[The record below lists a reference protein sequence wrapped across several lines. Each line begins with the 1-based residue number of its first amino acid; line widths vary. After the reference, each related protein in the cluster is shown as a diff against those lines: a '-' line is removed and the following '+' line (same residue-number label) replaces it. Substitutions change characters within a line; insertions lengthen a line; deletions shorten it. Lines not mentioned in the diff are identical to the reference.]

1 MEREEGTGVGRIAK
15 RGEFS
20 RIDGYFDLDELCCKK
35 VGGESRNCRLRQASF
50 FPFFSSLSLSLFLSF
65 ERKRYAHT
73 RSFYDSR
80 NFDSRR

>member
-1 MEREEGTGVGRIAK
+1 MLEGSK

-20 RIDGYFDLDELCCKK
+20 RIDGYFDLDERCKK
-35 VGGESRNCRLRQASF
+35 GIRRNYRLRGLI
-50 FPFFSSLSLSLFLSF
+50 FPFFLLFLFFFFFLSF